1 MKSSLFDN
9 LSYKIVALAV
19 ATILWVSMIG
29 RKDTILVKEFEL
41 QVLLGPNIE
50 LESPIPQLVKVE
62 LVGPRVAL
70 KKINQMSPV
79 FTVDLTGA
87 RVGRQIIELSRNGLN
102 LPIGARV
109 QSIEPHEFTASLRES
124 NGTSDSH
131 P

>member
-1 MKSSLFDN
+1 MKKALLDN

-19 ATILWVSMIG
+19 AIILWISMIG
-29 RKDTILVKEFEL
+29 RKDSTLVKEFEL

-62 LVGPRVAL
+62 LIGPRVAL

-87 RVGRQIIELSRNGLN
+87 RVGRQVIEMSRNGLN

-109 QSIEPHEFTASLRES
+109 QSIEPHDFTVNLREA
-124 NGTSDSH
+124 H
-131 P
+131 H